1 MITEVSSPSSNPCHQ
16 YNKTYYEMTVI
27 DKQSLISESVTVMQ
41 VDIHPVGDE
50 PDQHVIHV
58 TPGVSHTTTV
68 CEVPTKLKSGLCSR
82 DEVLAPSDHLA
93 QPSSWDA

>member
-1 MITEVSSPSSNPCHQ
+1 
-16 YNKTYYEMTVI
+16 MTVTN
-27 DKQSLISESVTVMQ
+27 KQSLISESVIVIQ

-50 PDQHVIHV
+50 PDQHVIRM
-58 TPGVSHTTTV
+58 TPGVSYTTTV
-68 CEVPTKLKSGLCSR
+68 YEVPTKLKLGLCSR